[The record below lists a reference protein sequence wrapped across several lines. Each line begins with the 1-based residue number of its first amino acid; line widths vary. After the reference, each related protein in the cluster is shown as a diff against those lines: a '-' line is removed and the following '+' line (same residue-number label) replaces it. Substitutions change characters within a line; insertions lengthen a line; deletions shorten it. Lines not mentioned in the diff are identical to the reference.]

1 VRRIQRP
8 GRLGISPKFP
18 VSASNRLLSAA
29 PSIVGPS
36 IDAPRRLVN
45 DTIFQGRAAG
55 RRLLQKRDVTARFE
69 CAIDVELKRSGGIE
83 QILFLNTKKA
93 DAPPDRK
100 KRFTPVLKLWLEIM
114 RIRFAMMA
122 FFVTVGISMGST
134 TLAQTMFKSQAQLTS
149 CGTPSCGTPACGGS
163 VYGMPNQGGY
173 GYGFNESIVGSSD
186 TSYFYESGVSPQYLG
201 SQYSGAGQYVQGG
214 QCIQPGISS
223 EGYVVG
229 GASMVGGV
237 TMTSMPN
244 THDGY
249 STISGGPVMM
259 SADCAPN
266 VGVGGGSGYA
276 SNFAN
281 VAPGFYGG
289 FEFLWL
295 RPTFGQDVALI
306 IDPPVGNTLVPFDY
320 DNSLSPRAWLGWQTC
335 RGTGVRGSYFR
346 FSDEPDGVMVTAV
359 VGATPVFVNVF
370 GAGSNLTRSANAN
383 VGETLS
389 VDHDLTLQAYDIEAT
404 QQVCWGTTQAMFG
417 LGVRIADMD
426 QLLRGEVHDGANV
439 MQQAVRNQLEFQGAG
454 PTASLWMTRSIA
466 CSRFSFYSN
475 LRGAFL
481 IGETDQRIYEMRNAG
496 GIELE
501 DRAVHR
507 EIITNAECSVGLQF
521 GQSLTPRCGAFMR
534 VGYEAQVW
542 LDAGGPVNSDSTI
555 GLDGVAFALGM
566 SL

>member
-1 VRRIQRP
+1 MRGP
-8 GRLGISPKFP
+8 
-18 VSASNRLLSAA
+18 
-29 PSIVGPS
+29 IVKNGS
-36 IDAPRRLVN
+36 SQ
-45 DTIFQGRAAG
+45 F
-55 RRLLQKRDVTARFE
+55 
-69 CAIDVELKRSGGIE
+69 
-83 QILFLNTKKA
+83 
-93 DAPPDRK
+93 
-100 KRFTPVLKLWLEIM
+100 LKLWLEIM
-114 RIRFAMMA
+114 SIRFAMMA
-122 FFVTVGISMGST
+122 FLATIAIAMGPDTV
-134 TLAQTMFKSQAQLTS
+134 AQSMFKPQAQLA
-149 CGTPSCGTPACGGS
+149 SCGTPACGAAGCGGA
-163 VYGMPNQGGY
+163 VYGMPNNSGY
-173 GYGFNESIVGSSD
+173 GYAESIIGSSD
-186 TSYFYESGVSPQYLG
+186 TSYLYESGVAPQYLG
-201 SQYSGAGQYVQGG
+201 SQYSGTGQYIQGG
-214 QCIQPGISS
+214 QNIQPGISS
-223 EGYVVG
+223 GGYVVG
-229 GASMVGGV
+229 GA

-244 THDGY
+244 TYDGF
-249 STISGGPVMM
+249 STIGGGPVMM
-259 SADCAPN
+259 SGDCAPS
-266 VGVGGGSGYA
+266 GGAGNFSG
-276 SNFAN
+276 

-389 VDHDLTLQAYDIEAT
+389 VHHELTLQAYDIEAT

-417 LGVRIADMD
+417 MGVRIADMD
-426 QLLRGEVHDGANV
+426 QLLLGEVHDGTNV

-454 PTASLWMTRSIA
+454 PTASLWMTRAIA

-496 GIELE
+496 MIELE
-501 DRAVHR
+501 DRAIHR

-521 GQSLTPRCGAFMR
+521 GQSLTPRCGAFLR
-534 VGYEAQVW
+534 VGYEAQIW

-555 GLDGVAFALGM
+555 GLDGVAFALGLSM
-566 SL
+566 